1 MEYDTML
8 ALRKLNTAIKRYVD
22 ASAAKRIMA
31 NLSAA
36 GGWVLGYL
44 AEHEDADIYQRDLE
58 KDLGMCRSAVSKLV
72 AELEQNELLVRE
84 RVASDD
90 RLKKLVLTARGR
102 TVTEHIRADNRR
114 MEQILTQG
122 FSEDERTL
130 LHGFLNRMRQNIAE
144 EH

>member
-22 ASAAKRIMA
+22 STSATRELET
-31 NLSAA
+31 LSAA

-44 AEHEDADIYQRDLE
+44 AEHEHANIYQRDIE
-58 KDLGMCRSAVSKLV
+58 KDLCMCRSAVSKLV
-72 AELEQNELLVRE
+72 AELEQNEMLMRE

-90 RLKKLVLTARGR
+90 RLKKLVLTERGR
-102 TVTEHIRADNRR
+102 TVTAHIREENRR

-122 FSEDERTL
+122 FSDDERNL
-130 LHGFLNRMRQNIAE
+130 LHGYLARMRQNIAKE
-144 EH
+144 N